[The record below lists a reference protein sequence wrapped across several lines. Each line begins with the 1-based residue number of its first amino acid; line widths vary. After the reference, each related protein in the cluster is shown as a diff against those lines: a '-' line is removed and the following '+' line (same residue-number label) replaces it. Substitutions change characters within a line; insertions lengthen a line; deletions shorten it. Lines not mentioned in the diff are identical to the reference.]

1 MKGIQGL
8 IVAAVLGVA
17 AALLNWAYLHSRS
30 SDEER
35 VTFVGIKAGRTVN
48 RGDVLHDDDL
58 VPLRIPV
65 RWVGNLK
72 DFAVL
77 YSEKQTV
84 VGQPVW
90 RTMTG
95 ECLLLAE
102 DLRTPPQSLKLD
114 EGESLMWIPVTGA
127 FVPSLVMPGDTVYF
141 KVLKA
146 AVPTP
151 IRSGAEKPNPA
162 DDNSPSSDPVEN
174 IGPFKIL
181 ALGNRLG
188 SPEVMRAAKM
198 PQIQEN
204 VLGIRVSDHVAGE
217 RDKADKLWG
226 LLQAT
231 NFRQVGVELH
241 NRRAP

>member
-8 IVAAVLGVA
+8 IVAGVLGVA

-48 RGDVLHDDDL
+48 RGEALHDDDL

-84 VGQPVW
+84 LGQPVW
-90 RTMTG
+90 RTLAG

-127 FVPSLVMPGDTVYF
+127 FVPSLVMPGDMVSF
-141 KVLKA
+141 KVPRA

-151 IRSGAEKPNPA
+151 IRSGAEKPNP
-162 DDNSPSSDPVEN
+162 DDNSSASDPVET
-174 IGPFKIL
+174 IGKFKIL

-198 PQIQEN
+198 PQLQEN

-217 RDKADKLWG
+217 RENANRLWS

-231 NFRQVGVELH
+231 NFRQVGIILH
-241 NRRAP
+241 NRKSE